1 LSSVPRER
9 RGLGRGLEVLLGEAE
24 QPELL
29 HLSVETIHPNPRQP
43 RRRFE
48 PEAAAGLAASIRLQ
62 GVLQPIVV
70 RRRSEG
76 GFELVAGERR
86 WRAARAAGAPT
97 LPAIVKDVGDR
108 DSLLLSLVEN
118 VAREQLSPVEEA
130 RAYASLVD
138 EFELSLGDVSE
149 RVGRS
154 KSAVSNRLRLLELP
168 EEVLWMLARG
178 DLTEGHARA
187 VLSLPDDDARRRLAR
202 RIVKDGMTVRSAER
216 AAQDGGARRRPRRA
230 TTVDPALADR
240 AKAAVERLTGLAAR
254 VTDGVLQI
262 RFGDETRLAE
272 LVETLEAANADQ
284 QAEVGD
290 PGLEPGASAL
300 SERRSNRLS

>member
-1 LSSVPRER
+1 LSSVPKER
-9 RGLGRGLEVLLGEAE
+9 RGLGRGLEVLLGEAG

-29 HLSVETIHPNPRQP
+29 HLPVETIHPNPRQP

-48 PEAAAGLAASIRLQ
+48 PEASAGLAASIRLQ

-70 RRRSEG
+70 RRRGEG
-76 GFELVAGERR
+76 GFELIAGERR
-86 WRAARAAGAPT
+86 WRAARTAGTPT
-97 LPAIVKDVGDR
+97 LPALVRDVGDR
-108 DSLLLSLVEN
+108 DSLLIGLVEN

-138 EFELSLGDVSE
+138 EFELSLGDVAE

-187 VLSLPDDDARRRLAR
+187 VLSLPDDDARRGLAR
-202 RIVKDGMTVRSAER
+202 RIAKEGMTVRGAER
-216 AAQDGGARRRPRRA
+216 AAQDGGARRRPRR
-230 TTVDPALADR
+230 TSTVDPALADR
-240 AKAAVERLTGLAAR
+240 ARTAATRLTGLPAR
-254 VTDGVLQI
+254 VAGGVLQI
-262 RFGDETRLAE
+262 RFDDETQLAE
-272 LVETLEAANADQ
+272 LVEVLEA
-284 QAEVGD
+284 
-290 PGLEPGASAL
+290 
-300 SERRSNRLS
+300 RT

>member
-1 LSSVPRER
+1 LSSVPKER
-9 RGLGRGLEVLLGEAE
+9 RGLGRGLEVLLGDAG
-24 QPELL
+24 QPELM
-29 HLSVETIHPNPRQP
+29 HLPVESIHPNPRQP

-70 RRRSEG
+70 RRRTQG
-76 GFELVAGERR
+76 GFELIAGERR
-86 WRAARAAGAPT
+86 WRAAQAAGIPT
-97 LPAIVKDVGDR
+97 LPALVRDADDS
-108 DSLLLSLVEN
+108 DSLLLGLVEN

-138 EFELSLGDVSE
+138 EFELSLSDVSE

-187 VLSLPDDDARRRLAR
+187 VLAVPDDEARRRLAR
-202 RIVKDGMTVRSAER
+202 RIVKEGLTVRSAER
-216 AAQDGGARRRPRRA
+216 AAREGGAKRRPRRA
-230 TTVDPALADR
+230 SLLDPALVDR
-240 AKAAVERLTGLAAR
+240 ATSAAERLTGMPCRIA
-254 VTDGVLQI
+254 GGKLQV
-262 RFGDETRLAE
+262 RFDDDVKLEE
-272 LVETLEAANADQ
+272 LVEVLEAVA
-284 QAEVGD
+284 
-290 PGLEPGASAL
+290 
-300 SERRSNRLS
+300 

>member
-1 LSSVPRER
+1 MSSVPKER
-9 RGLGRGLEVLLGEAE
+9 RGLGRGLEVLLGEGG

-29 HLSVETIHPNPRQP
+29 HLPVETIHPNPRQP

-48 PEAAAGLAASIRLQ
+48 PEAATGLAASIRLQ

-76 GFELVAGERR
+76 GFELIAGERR
-86 WRAARAAGAPT
+86 WRAARAAGMPT
-97 LPAIVKDVGDR
+97 LPALVRDVEDGE
-108 DSLLLSLVEN
+108 SLLLGLVEN

-138 EFELSLGDVSE
+138 EFELSLGDVSQ

-202 RIVKDGMTVRSAER
+202 RIAKEGLTVR
-216 AAQDGGARRRPRRA
+216 
-230 TTVDPALADR
+230 
-240 AKAAVERLTGLAAR
+240 
-254 VTDGVLQI
+254 
-262 RFGDETRLAE
+262 
-272 LVETLEAANADQ
+272 
-284 QAEVGD
+284 
-290 PGLEPGASAL
+290 
-300 SERRSNRLS
+300 